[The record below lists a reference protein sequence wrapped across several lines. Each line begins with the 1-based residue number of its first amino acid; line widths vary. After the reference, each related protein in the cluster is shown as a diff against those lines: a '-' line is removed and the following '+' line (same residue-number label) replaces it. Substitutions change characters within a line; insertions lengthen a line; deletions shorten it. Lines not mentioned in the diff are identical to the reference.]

1 VRTRSREINI
11 FNMSLIDILCGA
23 LGAFCF
29 MLLVTLGSYVPADS
43 AAALAQ
49 KTKELMDELE
59 KLRQQQGAAA
69 APAQQ
74 DFLQR
79 MEDQINQL
87 QGRVNQL
94 THDNEELTK
103 ENGTQTAKAKQ
114 RKPFLV
120 MAVALDLTQ
129 DLDMFLQDDL
139 VAEGGT
145 ASLNAIFDP
154 NKKFNNSNWR
164 DDITNVALPD
174 RGFSI
179 WVGSDTVPRGHY
191 KVFVKLANDG
201 ARRKPTNVLTFGLGS
216 FAKGRTVSL
225 ATTTLSP
232 ARFWACLGT
241 LTVDNDYN
249 LSFSEADQTQR
260 DEEWRKLMR
269 SNPPPQPTPLPE
281 GATNPASAPAATVQ
295 PTPAVAP
302 TMSEEERRARRERY
316 MKEHGAQV
324 PAETPKP

>member
-1 VRTRSREINI
+1 
-11 FNMSLIDILCGA
+11 MSLLDILCGA

-29 MLLVTLGSYVPADS
+29 MLLVTLGSYVPADT

-59 KLRQQQGAAA
+59 KVRQQQGASTT
-69 APAQQ
+69 PAMQ
-74 DFLQR
+74 DLYQR

-94 THDNEELTK
+94 TRDNEGLTS
-103 ENGTQTAKAKQ
+103 ENGTQASKLKQ

-120 MAVALDLTQ
+120 MGVALDLTQ

-145 ASLNAIFDP
+145 ASPNSIFDP

-179 WVGSDTVPRGHY
+179 WVASDTVPRGHY

-201 ARRKPTNVLTFGLGS
+201 ARRKPTNVLALGLGS

-249 LSFSEADQTQR
+249 LGFAEADQAQR
-260 DEEWRKLMR
+260 DQEWRKLMR
-269 SNPPPQPTPLPE
+269 ADPPPQPTPVAEVTPTP
-281 GATNPASAPAATVQ
+281 ATAPAVTAQ
-295 PTPAVAP
+295 PTPAAAA

-324 PAETPKP
+324 PAQSPTP